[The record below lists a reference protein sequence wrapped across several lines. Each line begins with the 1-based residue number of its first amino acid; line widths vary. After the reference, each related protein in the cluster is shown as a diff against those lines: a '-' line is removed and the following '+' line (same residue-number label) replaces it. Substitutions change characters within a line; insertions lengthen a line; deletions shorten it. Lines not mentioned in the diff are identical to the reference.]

1 MRLSPVV
8 CAGSIQAAWR
18 QGDHVQRN
26 KLLDQLA
33 RVLQN
38 VSEDEAQALPDK
50 DPEVPGMY
58 DKLCSM
64 MVCCR

>member
-1 MRLSPVV
+1 M
-8 CAGSIQAAWR
+8 CAGSIQAAWG
-18 QGDHVQRN
+18 QGNHVQCN

-33 RVLQN
+33 RQLQN

>member
-1 MRLSPVV
+1 M

-26 KLLDQLA
+26 KLLDELIIE
-33 RVLQN
+33 LQS
-38 VSEDEAQALPDK
+38 VSEDTAQGLSK
-50 DPEVPGMY
+50 DPEVRGMY

-64 MVCCR
+64 MMVCCR

>member
-1 MRLSPVV
+1 M
-8 CAGSIQAAWR
+8 CAGCIQAAWR

>member
-1 MRLSPVV
+1 M
-8 CAGSIQAAWR
+8 CAGSIQAAWQ
-18 QGDHVQRN
+18 QGGHMQRN
-26 KLLDQLA
+26 LLLDQLV

-38 VSEDEAQALPDK
+38 VSEEEAQALPDK

-64 MVCCR
+64 MVCCRS